1 MPIAFGGN
9 NTSGPIDVATALNA
23 CTSASGRMDFET
35 ETFVTHSLR
44 GEGFDAS
51 EDGTGRGTPL
61 VPVAF
66 DCKASGDIAAGA
78 VAPTLRAK
86 YLATPKPMLPSD
98 PAAAIRISIHLRRGD
113 VGASGTFAEWFTAD
127 EVKVLAT
134 AGVVRGRRLG
144 GGFVRVCI
152 PLPEQMRRGLEIDA
166 GGRRWSC
173 DFCVTGVPHV
183 VTYVEAIA
191 DLDIAHAGPALRYH
205 GDFQP
210 RGANANFVQV
220 IGEGEIAVRT
230 WEFGV
235 EGETLSCGTGSS
247 ASAILGALRFGWPEK
262 YLRGDAPVLVHAR
275 SGDTLRVY
283 FAIADGLNVT
293 DLCIE
298 TLVRFVC
305 TGRIH
310 ADLAAKATGE

>member
-1 MPIAFGGN
+1 MN
-9 NTSGPIDVATALNA
+9 PIDYAKLSGSGNDFLCIDNRDGRYDSLLSDAARVGHFARTILARGLAIGADGVIFACENEAQGLADFAARHFEPDGSEAELCGNGVACFTRWVIEN
-23 CTSASGRMDFET
+23 G
-35 ETFVTHSLR
+35 
-44 GEGFDAS
+44 
-51 EDGTGRGTPL
+51 
-61 VPVAF
+61 
-66 DCKASGDIAAGA
+66 
-78 VAPTLRAK
+78 
-86 YLATPKPMLPSD
+86 
-98 PAAAIRISIHLRRGD
+98 
-113 VGASGTFAEWFTAD
+113 WFTAD